1 MTRTRRRSRAP
12 RKRKAV
18 ASALTPP
25 ATRAAGFDCG
35 SYPGDFTI
43 ATWADL
49 SPYAFVGFYLDAP
62 CHTTKTFKTWSG
74 KYQLLR
80 TLGLGLAIVY
90 VGYQQDG
97 CGTAKLSRVNGALHG
112 QDTIAKCATEGFPRS
127 TIVFLDVE
135 NFDGALSTDMGAY
148 IRGWIGA
155 LLDEGSLRPGIYCPA
170 RKATAIQALA
180 AEEYAAH
187 GITNGSPAFWIVKVD
202 PAFDPA
208 SSAPADSGVAFA
220 SIWQGRIDVPGE
232 THGGISIDID
242 QNVATSRD
250 PSGSRA

>member
-1 MTRTRRRSRAP
+1 MALAP
-12 RKRKAV
+12 
-18 ASALTPP
+18 PP
-25 ATRAAGFDCG
+25 TRAAGFDCG
-35 SYPGDFTI
+35 SYPGDFAI
-43 ATWADL
+43 ATWADV

-62 CHTTKTFKTWSG
+62 CHTARTFKTWSG
-74 KYQLLR
+74 KYQALR
-80 TLGLGLAIVY
+80 ALGLGLAVVY
-90 VGYQQDG
+90 VGYQQEN
-97 CGTAKLSRVNGALHG
+97 CGAARLSRANGALHG

-170 RKATAIQALA
+170 RKAAAIQALA

-187 GITNGSPAFWIVKVD
+187 GIVNGSPAFWIVKSD

-220 SIWQGRIDVPGE
+220 SIWQGRIDVAGE
-232 THGGISIDID
+232 THGGVSMDID
-242 QNVATSRD
+242 QNVATTRD
-250 PSGSRA
+250 PSGTGLLARRS